1 MSSRYR
7 RLNLRERAFAPCHF
21 KALLAGGGRIAR
33 GERNAVAIKEH
44 AGQVLHVFPA
54 IKMNISIWWIPKPF
68 DPSMSSRDRWQL
80 RWRYGLAR
88 PDSSIA
94 FLVNPALPIEPH
106 KNHSEFADTQPK
118 QLTTSLPG
126 CRQS

>member
-33 GERNAVAIKEH
+33 GERNVVAIKEH

-88 PDSSIA
+88 LDSSNNV
-94 FLVNPALPIEPH
+94 LCEPG
-106 KNHSEFADTQPK
+106 STQ
-118 QLTTSLPG
+118 
-126 CRQS
+126 